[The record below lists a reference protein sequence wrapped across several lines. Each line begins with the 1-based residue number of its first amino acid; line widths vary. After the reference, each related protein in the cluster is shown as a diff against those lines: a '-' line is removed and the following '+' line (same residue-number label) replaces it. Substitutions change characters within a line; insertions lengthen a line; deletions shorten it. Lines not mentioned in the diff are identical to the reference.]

1 MKPIRSF
8 FSKPEEKQTCCQKP
22 EQMKRGIFRMAAGGM
37 LLLLQLLSIVASLKN
52 NVNIKLGPG
61 YYVGLYGP
69 GIIGLALLV
78 FGVLAYRKGL
88 YSKLVFHEGNSKF
101 AKVMKWIGFAVS
113 GLLMVVYALSNMQYL
128 TFDTLLPLFGTV
140 AFCVYTLE
148 YMGKKPSCLFSTT
161 LILIGVTYLYNLIT
175 NAYFYT
181 LYSTIP
187 FVIMSIVPQLLAG
200 ILYIVIAAMIYWE
213 KFPIL
218 VVKILGWVLLAL
230 ELLPRVVYSLVMTRT
245 VYLGGVMGVLEL
257 LFVVVLA
264 LYISALKINTLKN
277 KN

>member
-1 MKPIRSF
+1 M
-8 FSKPEEKQTCCQKP
+8 QV
-22 EQMKRGIFRMAAGGM
+22 
-37 LLLLQLLSIVASLKN
+37 LSIVASPKN

-69 GIIGLALLV
+69 GIVGLALLI

-88 YSKLVFHEGNSKF
+88 YSKLVLHEGNSKF
-101 AKVMKWIGFAVS
+101 AKVMKWGGFAVS
-113 GLLMVVYALSNMQYL
+113 GLLMLVYAVSNMRYL
-128 TFDTLLPLFGTV
+128 TFDALLPLLGTV
-140 AFCVYTLE
+140 AFCVYSLE
-148 YMGKKPSCLFSTT
+148 YMGKKPSCLFSAV
-161 LILIGVTYLYNLIT
+161 LILIGVTYLYSLIT
-175 NAYFYT
+175 NAYFYSLFVT
-181 LYSTIP
+181 MP

-200 ILYIVIAAMIYWE
+200 ILYIVIAVMIYWE

-218 VVKILGWVLLAL
+218 VVKILGWVVLAL
-230 ELLPRVVYSLVMTRT
+230 ELLPRVAYSLVMTQT
-245 VYLGGVMGVLEL
+245 IYLRDVGALLEL